1 MKTVNLS
8 VSSGR
13 YKKVTTEVAAKAGV
27 NLKDCYQCGKCSA
40 GCPVTHAMDLM
51 PREVI
56 RLMQLG
62 DWKTVLNAKTPW
74 LCASCITCV
83 TRCPQNVDLPSLM
96 EEVRRASKAAG
107 KQPVKG
113 PDVFDDLFLKG
124 IYDTGRSNELYMML
138 KYNIFSG
145 HLMQDAFNAPHLLL
159 KGMVG
164 FKVHKV
170 KDTDD
175 VRRLMDRCL
184 KGVKGVKG
192 LKGGAS

>member
-1 MKTVNLS
+1 METLNLS
-8 VSSGR
+8 AS
-13 YKKVTTEVAAKAGV
+13 KAKNKEVTRAVAAEAGV

-40 GCPVTHAMDLM
+40 GCPVVHAMDLM

-62 DWKTVLNAKTPW
+62 AWEEVLNAKTPW

-83 TRCPQNVDLPSLM
+83 SRCPRDVDLPQLM

-107 KQPVKG
+107 KRPVKG
-113 PDVFDDLFLKG
+113 SDVFNDLFLKG
-124 IYDTGRSNELYMML
+124 IYNNGKSNELYMMM

-145 HLMQDAFNAPHLLL
+145 HLMQDALNAPHLLL

-164 FKVHKV
+164 FKVHKIQDR
-170 KDTDD
+170 KDLQ
-175 VRRLMDRCL
+175 RIMDKCL
-184 KGVKGVKG
+184 
-192 LKGGAS
+192 GGEQS